1 MIREGKNGS
10 LNFYFENKFVGSLSL
25 GGSQGKSI
33 KDYYV
38 ARDKLLRE
46 ALEEMKLK
54 DVKKIMWRGVHKF
67 KENLYETDNEF
78 MCMTILCLIKL
89 RQIDEDG
96 QQEGLLV
103 CEPKRPRRLV
113 FH

>member
-25 GGSQGKSI
+25 GRKSI

-96 QQEGLLV
+96 EQEGLLV